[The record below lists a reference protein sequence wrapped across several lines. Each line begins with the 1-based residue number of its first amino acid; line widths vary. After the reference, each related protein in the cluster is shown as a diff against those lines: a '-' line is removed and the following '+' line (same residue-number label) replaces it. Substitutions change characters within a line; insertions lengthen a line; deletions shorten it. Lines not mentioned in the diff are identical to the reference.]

1 MAKDETQNEFK
12 LKFAGE
18 PGTIDA
24 ATLGYS
30 LVNVTAI
37 VQEINQTLSPTRPI
51 EIKVKA
57 HGEGSFLV
65 HLALMSPDIGQILT
79 IDNLKLIGAASG
91 AIGATA
97 GTIVTIVAGVFKIRK
112 LLKGKPPKE
121 IQHGP
126 NGVTVI
132 GDHNTTLV
140 IDEPTYQAYF
150 GNPRV
155 SEALSKTFKT
165 LDGDPEVNGL
175 EILDDSDQQLFE
187 ATRDDF
193 SGMALKGDLPLPE
206 ARSIIQPASVY
217 IVKPSFERN
226 LKWDVVI
233 YGNRVPV
240 TMKDEAFLSKIDS
253 GISRFGKGDTLDV
266 ELQIDQVYDPEL
278 MVYLNRL
285 YQINR
290 VVKHHPRP
298 EQENLFNSR

>member
-1 MAKDETQNEFK
+1 MAGDETQNEFK

-37 VQEINQTLSPTRPI
+37 IQEINQTLSPTRPI
-51 EIKVKA
+51 EIRVKA

-65 HLALMSPDIGQILT
+65 HLALMSPDIGQLLT
-79 IDNLKLIGAASG
+79 AENLKLIGAATG

-97 GTIVTIVAGVFKIRK
+97 GAIVAVVAGVFKIRK

-121 IQHGP
+121 IQHNPDG
-126 NGVTVI
+126 GVTVI
-132 GDHNTTLV
+132 GDNNTTLI

-165 LDGDPEVNGL
+165 LDSDPEVDGF
-175 EILDDSDQQLFE
+175 EILDDVGQQLFE
-187 ATRDDF
+187 APRDEF
-193 SGMALKGDLPLPE
+193 SGMALKGDLPLPQ

-240 TMKDEAFLSKIDS
+240 TMKDEKFLSQIDS

-278 MVYLNRL
+278 MVYLNRA
-285 YQINR
+285 YQINK
-290 VVKHHPRP
+290 VQASPKA
-298 EQENLFNSR
+298 